1 MWLEVAI
8 MASLFAVGNI
18 LFAHFEEGTPKWR
31 RVAKLFL
38 FIGLT
43 LIITEFI
50 GRFWFY
56 LFLAAMMVGIAVI
69 HVWWLPKQGING
81 WTAEPKEK
89 YYKLRGWN
97 LQK

>member
-18 LFAHFEEGTPKWR
+18 LFAHFEERTPKWR

-50 GRFWFY
+50 GRLWFY
-56 LFLAAMMVGIAVI
+56 LFLAAMMVGVAVI